1 MMLQSKAYNL
11 SVTSLPKVRLFRG
24 KELEL
29 VSLYIY
35 CSANST
41 FDLYFKE
48 SKSNVNS
55 AKTYYIYKDEKLY
68 AGKQY
73 NKMLPEYD
81 AALRDWIQET
91 KFDPIKFNFPSTVEL
106 FFELK
111 TTGGAAD
118 IIATF
123 NIIQ

>member
-1 MMLQSKAYNL
+1 MMLESKGYNL
-11 SVTSLPKVRLFRG
+11 SVTNFAKVRLFRG
-24 KELEL
+24 KELEI
-29 VSLYIY
+29 VSLYIQ
-35 CSANST
+35 CLVNST

-73 NKMLPEYD
+73 NKILPEYD
-81 AALRDWIQET
+81 AAAREWIQET
-91 KFDPIKFNFPSTVEL
+91 KFDPIKFSFHMETEL

>member
-1 MMLQSKAYNL
+1 MMLQSKGYNL
-11 SVTSLPKVRLFRG
+11 SVTNLPKVRLFRG

-73 NKMLPEYD
+73 NKILPEYD
-81 AALRDWIQET
+81 AAAREWIQET
-91 KFDPIKFNFPSTVEL
+91 KFDPIKFSFHMETEL

-111 TTGGAAD
+111 TTGGEAD
-118 IIATF
+118 VIATI
-123 NIIQ
+123 NKIK